1 MSSYNE
7 SEFGAKLKRFFSNR
21 AAVVTILTM
30 IVAVAVV
37 IAVTVSA
44 NRSKAPTPGVDTSA
58 VTGTVGTNPNG
69 ADTNANPSIKG
80 EETLPVYH
88 GQESQPVGG
97 EQDAEPTFALPVSG
111 TLFKD
116 HDTTLQ
122 VYSATMGD
130 YRVHLGVDITTE
142 DDAPVFAAADGKV
155 EKIWNDSLM
164 GYCVAISHGDD
175 VVSVY
180 KNLAKD
186 MAQGIAEG
194 VSVKKGQQI
203 GCIGDSAILEMA
215 DEPHLHFEMTV
226 GGLAVDPMDYF
237 AKADV
242 DALSKDT
249 AFEDSAVTTANGKA
263 GK

>member
-1 MSSYNE
+1 MSNYSE

-30 IVAVAVV
+30 VVAVAVV
-37 IAVTVSA
+37 VAVTISA

-58 VTGTVGTNPNG
+58 VTSTVTTPN
-69 ADTNANPSIKG
+69 ADTTANPSIKG

-88 GQESQPVGG
+88 GQETQPVGG
-97 EQDAEPTFALPVSG
+97 EQDAQPTFALPVSG
-111 TLFKD
+111 KLFKD
-116 HDTTLQ
+116 HNATLQ

-130 YRVHLGVDITTE
+130 YRVHLGVDIATE
-142 DDAPVFAAADGKV
+142 AEAPVFAAADGTV
-155 EKIWNDSLM
+155 EKIWTDSLM

-186 MAQGIAEG
+186 MAGGIAEG

-203 GCIGDSAILEMA
+203 GRIGDSAMLEMA

-226 GGLAVDPMDYF
+226 GGLAVDPLDYF
-237 AKADV
+237 AKEDV
-242 DALSKDT
+242 DVLSRDT
-249 AFEDSAVTTANGKA
+249 AFEHTAVTVQNGK
-263 GK
+263 